1 MTRRVCSFVVALALA
16 LVPRLEAQQPGEAA
30 VRSVIE
36 RYMHGLKFNDVRDFQ
51 AAFRSDAKLMFVRRD
66 GSFGQ
71 LSQED
76 WYKGFADVAGKEEQ
90 GEFRIVSVDIT
101 DNAASVKVMETYP
114 KSVYVNYLS
123 LLKLGSEWRIVNKI
137 YTSHPR

>member
-1 MTRRVCSFVVALALA
+1 MTRRVCFFVIALAFGLA
-16 LVPRLEAQQPGEAA
+16 TPAAAQQPGEAA

-36 RYMHGLKFNDVRDFQ
+36 RYMHGLKFNDIRDFQ
-51 AAFRSDAKLMFVRRD
+51 AAFRPDAKLMFVKRD
-66 GSFGQ
+66 GSMGQ
-71 LSQED
+71 LTQED
-76 WYKGFADVAGKEEQ
+76 WYKGFANVAGKEEE

-114 KSVYVNYLS
+114 KSEYVTYLS
-123 LLKLGSEWRIVNKI
+123 LLRLGGEWRIVNKI